1 VAGTIITPVN
11 LLDLVIVAVLVFAV
25 VTGYH
30 RGAALQ
36 LSAYAGLLLGLVA
49 GAMLAPTV
57 AGLVGSPLAQAFLAI
72 ATMLTVA
79 GIGDALGWVLG
90 MKVWSIARRSGLGAV
105 DAVAGSAVAGIAVVL
120 AIWFLGFHL
129 ANGPFQELSSQIRG
143 STIIRSLDRALPR
156 PPPVLAE
163 ARQFLNQFGFPE
175 VFADLPPAPAGP
187 VRGPSQG
194 EAGEIAGPALDS
206 TVQVVGEACDAIQEG
221 SGFVGAANYVVTNAH
236 VVAGVDA
243 PQVQEQ
249 GGGSQ
254 PATTVLYDPDL
265 DIAILH
271 VARSPG
277 PVLALAADD
286 AERGADGAVIG
297 YPGGGDLTFGPAAV
311 RRQLNAI
318 GRDIY
323 GESVVEREVYEL
335 QADVQPGN
343 SGGPFVLESGGVGG
357 VVFAASTTDSAIGY
371 AITAAE
377 VAPKL
382 DQAEGRTDRV
392 STQSCLR

>member
-1 VAGTIITPVN
+1 VN
-11 LLDLVIVAVLVFAV
+11 LLDLVIIVVLVLAV
-25 VTGYH
+25 VTGFQ

-36 LSAYAGLLLGLVA
+36 LSAYAGLLLGLLA
-49 GAMLAPTV
+49 GALLAPGV
-57 AGLVGSPLAQAFLAI
+57 AGLVESPLAQAFLAI

-79 GIGDALGWVLG
+79 ALGDALGWYLG
-90 MKVWSIARRSGLGAV
+90 VRIWSIARRTGLGTV
-105 DAVAGSAVAGIAVVL
+105 DAFAGSAVAGIAVVL
-120 AIWFLGFHL
+120 AIWFVGFHL
-129 ANGPFQELSSQIRG
+129 ANGPFRELSSQIRG
-143 STIIRSLDRALPR
+143 SAIIRSLDRALPR

-163 ARQFLNQFGFPE
+163 ARQFLNRFGFPE

-194 EAGEIAGPALDS
+194 EAREIAEPALGS
-206 TVQVVGEACDAIQEG
+206 TVQVVGEACGAIQEG
-221 SGFVGAANYVVTNAH
+221 SGFVAAPNYVVTNAH

-254 PATTVLYDPDL
+254 PATPVLYDPDL

-271 VARSPG
+271 VDRSPG
-277 PVLALAADD
+277 PTLALETGDV
-286 AERGADGAVIG
+286 ERGADGAVLG

-323 GESVVEREVYEL
+323 GDSVVEREVYEL
-335 QADVQPGN
+335 QAEVHPGN
-343 SGGPFVLESGGVGG
+343 SGGPFVLESGRVGG
-357 VVFAASTTDSAIGY
+357 VVFAASTTDSTIGY

-377 VAPKL
+377 VATKL
-382 DQAEGRTDRV
+382 DQTQGRTDRV
-392 STQSCLR
+392 STQGCLR

>member
-1 VAGTIITPVN
+1 VN
-11 LLDLVIVAVLVFAV
+11 LLDLVIIVVLVLAV
-25 VTGYH
+25 VTGFQ

-36 LSAYAGLLLGLVA
+36 LSAYAGLLLGLLA
-49 GAMLAPTV
+49 GALLAPGV
-57 AGLVGSPLAQAFLAI
+57 AGLVESPLAQAFLAI

-79 GIGDALGWVLG
+79 ALGDALGWYLG
-90 MKVWSIARRSGLGAV
+90 VRIWSIARRTGLGTV

-120 AIWFLGFHL
+120 AVWFVGFHL
-129 ANGPFQELSSQIRG
+129 ANGPFLELSNQIRG
-143 STIIRSLDRALPR
+143 SAIIRSLDRALPR

-163 ARQFLNQFGFPE
+163 ARQFLNRFGFPE

-194 EAGEIAGPALDS
+194 EAREIAEPALGS
-206 TVQVVGEACDAIQEG
+206 TVQVVGEACGAIQEG
-221 SGFVGAANYVVTNAH
+221 SGFVAAPNYVVTNAH
-236 VVAGVDA
+236 VVAGVAA

-254 PATTVLYDPDL
+254 PATPVLYDPDL

-271 VARSPG
+271 VDRSPG
-277 PVLALAADD
+277 PTLALETGDV
-286 AERGADGAVIG
+286 ERGADGAVLG

-323 GESVVEREVYEL
+323 GDSVVEREVYEL
-335 QADVQPGN
+335 QAEVHPGN
-343 SGGPFVLESGGVGG
+343 SGGPFVLESGRVGG
-357 VVFAASTTDSAIGY
+357 VVFAASTTDSTIGY
-371 AITAAE
+371 AITASE
-377 VAPKL
+377 VASKL
-382 DQAEGRTDRV
+382 DQAQRRTDRV
-392 STQSCLR
+392 STQGCLR